1 MTASPA
7 NLIPFDDVRPAAT
20 WAARLDAGPLSPDEE
35 AAFTAW
41 LDAHPDHPAELQEHI
56 DLYLQLSR
64 TVPNLVRSGR
74 WTEESPA
81 PVIRPH
87 PPAVSLPTPARF
99 RRWAAGLAAAAIV
112 AVTALWWVNR
122 PEVFTA
128 PIAQRQS
135 VTLADG
141 SHVDLN
147 ARTSLAVRLRS
158 GERLI
163 ELADGEAYFAV
174 SKDASRP
181 FLVQTPTGTVRV
193 TGTAFNVRASAD
205 SLEVT
210 VAEGSVAV
218 TPGQPSTAPVRLSP
232 RDQLHLA
239 GTASAV
245 RTLTPDAVADAL
257 AWRDGLIVFDAEPL
271 ASAAQRFARYHG
283 RTIAVDPSVAQLELG
298 GRFRLDQFDRFL
310 RDLPDAVPVT
320 VLRGG
325 DGTIR
330 LVAP

>member
-7 NLIPFDDVRPAAT
+7 NPIPFDDVPPAAT
-20 WAARLDAGPLSPDEE
+20 WAARLDAGPLTPAEE
-35 AAFTAW
+35 AAFTVW
-41 LDAHPDHPAELQEHI
+41 LDAHPDHPVELQEHI
-56 DLYLQLSR
+56 DLYRQLSR
-64 TVPNLVRSGR
+64 TVPKLVRSGR
-74 WTEESPA
+74 WTEELPA

-87 PPAVSLPTPARF
+87 PARF
-99 RRWAAGLAAAAIV
+99 RRWASGLAAAAIV
-112 AVTALWWVNR
+112 AVTAFWWVNR

-147 ARTSLAVRLRS
+147 ARTSLAVRLRA
-158 GERLI
+158 GERLV
-163 ELADGEAYFAV
+163 ELADGEAYFEV

-181 FLVQTPTGTVRV
+181 FLVQTPAGTVRV
-193 TGTAFNVRASAD
+193 TGTTFNVRASAD

-218 TPGQPSTAPVRLSP
+218 TSGQAPTAPVSLSP
-232 RDQLHLA
+232 HDQLQLA
-239 GTASAV
+239 GTVSAV
-245 RTLTPDAVADAL
+245 RTLTPGAVADTL
-257 AWRDGLIVFDAEPL
+257 AWRHGLIVFDAEPL

-283 RTIAVDPSVAQLELG
+283 RTIAVDSTVAQLELG
-298 GRFRLDQFDRFL
+298 GRFRLDDFDRFL

-320 VLRGG
+320 VLRGS
-325 DGTIR
+325 DGSIR
-330 LVAP
+330 LAAR